1 MEELVGAAA
10 SGGLLGIFGS
20 ILGRG
25 FQIWERR
32 EERADRRL
40 QNEHELRL
48 IEEQAKLRAQET
60 EAEIVKLQTEG
71 SYAGLSASLR
81 HDESLTATSG
91 WVNDVRAMVRPA
103 MTLVLGIILG
113 AMVYHNV
120 AEVQTEAAQAIVF
133 SAVTAITWW
142 FGDRSPRASLS
153 RPT

>member
-1 MEELVGAAA
+1 MEELIGAAA
-10 SGGLLGIFGS
+10 GGGLLGIFGS
-20 ILGRG
+20 VLGKG
-25 FQIWERR
+25 FRIWERR

-71 SYAGLSASLR
+71 SYTGLSASLR
-81 HDESLTATSG
+81 HDESITPTSG

-103 MTLVLGIILG
+103 MTLILGIILG

-120 AEVQTEAAQAIVF
+120 AEVQAEAAQAIVF

-142 FGDRSPRASLS
+142 FGDRVPRASLS
-153 RPT
+153 R